1 MSSWR
6 RCQQQVARDAT
17 ARRTQ
22 RGARRPFFLHI
33 PAYMGQLHGPVTWAS
48 YMGQLHGPAS
58 AQAGLWLATSPQPNP
73 QEAHAWG
80 CTGVLLASARLAA
93 LVGAKERG
101 VAATALREIQ
111 GWVAQSG
118 WRQPARLFPLPQ
130 RPDK

>member
-1 MSSWR
+1 MVEVTAVAPPTPVAGDVPLWWGLHEKVDVQLAPMSTASREGRHGAARPTR
-6 RCQQQVARDAT
+6 RKA
-17 ARRTQ
+17 
-22 RGARRPFFLHI
+22 PFSTSPL
-33 PAYMGQLHGPVTWAS
+33 TWAS

-101 VAATALREIQ
+101 VAATTLREIQ
-111 GWVAQSG
+111 GWVAQ
-118 WRQPARLFPLPQ
+118 
-130 RPDK
+130 